1 MDIPFKLTFFLNK
14 SEGEDYK
21 GFADSLELALD
32 KIDDFSFSC
41 KELQDLRVKFES
53 SVENIDLW
61 IEIMDMLPLE
71 SFKGSEKDI
80 ERFLPSAEMR
90 GLYLNSNSNYN
101 TNRLEYSTLLPG
113 VYRMIVRE
121 NNTDKY
127 FAFLKVGSIRINE
140 EQLSVMR
147 NEVEDILSGLAKEV
161 ATKRSLTGNDGDY
174 DNNDLL
180 QKYHFLI
187 AQADKLIINIKLI
200 IGEPRFK
207 IEKKYI
213 SKPVGQAVKNDM
225 KTTKL
230 SQSKSRQIH
239 KISSF
244 NYEVNYDIS
253 VNNNLK
259 NMIEHILKDTIMV
272 EKYVDRNIE
281 LLEED
286 LTIQTKF
293 RSPVD
298 EIERKIGI
306 LSDHRVKISQLKANL
321 TFTLRQ
327 HWIEKLRSNMNN
339 QDKLPRIP
347 YYRTVYS
354 LYQQMNRTGILEV
367 NPLQYYI
374 YSWKETSKLYEIWGF
389 LKILLMLKDN
399 ASLKINE
406 ASGWIFDSSSDK
418 IYPLLTP
425 NTKIILRN
433 SDGLKLIVRY
443 DSFIS
448 KSNDH
453 SHSIEDPLI
462 TVENNNRPDFRL
474 DIYYKDIFKGSILAD
489 LKYRSLGKLG
499 NPGLYINNRSFDQG
513 YKVYSQLVGYTYAR
527 TFYLNSDSKPKRTT
541 DFAVQRV
548 FGIFP
553 KNTDDSVSKSYF
565 KTDEVTNITRCALSP
580 GFTYDQIENEFIEI
594 IEDITTI

>member
-1 MDIPFKLTFFLNK
+1 MDIPFKLTFFSNK
-14 SEGEDYK
+14 SEGKEFR
-21 GFADSLELALD
+21 GFADSLELASD
-32 KIDDFSFSC
+32 KIDDYSFSC
-41 KELQDLRVKFES
+41 KELHDLRVKFES

-71 SFKGSEKDI
+71 SFKGSEKDT
-80 ERFLPSAEMR
+80 ERFLPSAEIR
-90 GLYLNSNSNYN
+90 GLYLNSNSYYN

-127 FAFLKVGSIRINE
+127 FAFLKVDSIRINE

-147 NEVEDILSGLAKEV
+147 DEVEDILSGLAKEV
-161 ATKRSLTGNDGDY
+161 ATKRSLTGNDEDY
-174 DNNDLL
+174 DNNNLL

-200 IGEPRFK
+200 ISEPRYK

-230 SQSKSRQIH
+230 SQSKSQQIH

-244 NYEVNYDIS
+244 NYDLNYDIS

-259 NMIEHILKDTIMV
+259 NMMEHILKDTIMV
-272 EKYVDRNIE
+272 EKYVNRNIE

-286 LTIQTKF
+286 LTIQSRF
-293 RSPVD
+293 NSPVA

-306 LSDHRVKISQLKANL
+306 LSDHRMKISQLKANL
-321 TFTLRQ
+321 TFTLTQR
-327 HWIEKLRSNMNN
+327 WIEKISSNMNN
-339 QDKLPRIP
+339 QNKLPRIP
-347 YYRTVYS
+347 YYRSIYS
-354 LYQQMNRTGILEV
+354 LYQQMNRAEILEV

-399 ASLKINE
+399 TSLKINE

-418 IYPLLTP
+418 IYPLLTS
-425 NTKIILRN
+425 NTKIILSN
-433 SDGLKLIVRY
+433 LEGLKLIFRY
-443 DSFIS
+443 DSFIYKPND
-448 KSNDH
+448 KSD
-453 SHSIEDPLI
+453 SIEDPLI
-462 TVENNNRPDFRL
+462 AIENNNRPDFRL

-489 LKYRSLGKLG
+489 FKYRSPVKLG
-499 NPGLYINNRSFDQG
+499 NQNVYINNRSFDQG
-513 YKVYSQLVGYTYAR
+513 YKVYSQLMGYTYAR
-527 TFYLNSDSKPKRTT
+527 TFYLNSDSKSKRTA

-553 KNTDDSVSKSYF
+553 KNTDEPVSVRDF
-565 KTDEVTNITRCALSP
+565 KTDEFTNITRCALSP
-580 GFTYDQIENEFIEI
+580 GFGYERIEDEFIEI
-594 IEDITTI
+594 IEGVTTI

>member
-1 MDIPFKLTFFLNK
+1 MDIPFKLTFFPNN
-14 SEGEDYK
+14 STGEEFK
-21 GFADSLELALD
+21 WFADSLELALD
-32 KIDDFSFSC
+32 KIEDFSFSC

-53 SVENIDLW
+53 TVENIDLW

-71 SFKGSEKDI
+71 SFKGSEKEI

-90 GLYLNSNSNYN
+90 GLYLNSNSYYN

-127 FAFLKVGSIRINE
+127 FAFLKVGSKQINE

-161 ATKRSLTGNDGDY
+161 ATKRNLTGNDSDY

-180 QKYHFLI
+180 QKYHFLV

-200 IGEPRFK
+200 IGEPRYK

-244 NYEVNYDIS
+244 NYEINYDIS

-259 NMIEHILKDTIMV
+259 NMIEHILKDTLMV
-272 EKYVDRNIE
+272 EKYIDRNIE
-281 LLEED
+281 LLQKD
-286 LTIQTKF
+286 LEIQTKF
-293 RSPVD
+293 KSPVD

-306 LSDHRVKISQLKANL
+306 LSDHRVKIGQLKANL

-327 HWIEKLRSNMNN
+327 HWIEKLSSNMNN

-354 LYQQMNRTGILEV
+354 LYQQMNRSGVMEV

-389 LKILLMLKDN
+389 LKLLLMLKEN
-399 ASLKINE
+399 SSLKIND
-406 ASGWIFDSSSDK
+406 ASGWIFDSASDK

-425 NTKIILRN
+425 NTKVVLSN
-433 SDGLKLIVRY
+433 LDGLKLIVRY

-448 KSNDH
+448 KSNER

-474 DIYYKDIFKGSILAD
+474 DIYYKDSFKGSILAD
-489 LKYRSLGKLG
+489 FKYRSLGKLG
-499 NPGLYINNRSFDQG
+499 NPDVYINNRYSDQG
-513 YKVYSQLVGYTYAR
+513 YKVYSQLMGYTYAR
-527 TFYLNSDSKPKRTT
+527 TFYLNSDSIPKRTT

-553 KNTDDSVSKSYF
+553 KNTDDSVSNSYIP
-565 KTDEVTNITRCALSP
+565 DEITNITRCSLSP
-580 GFTYDQIENEFIEI
+580 GFAYDKIENEFIEI
-594 IEDITTI
+594 IEDITTR